1 MDWNE
6 LLNTLANQVAF
17 WQKNN
22 PTSSPLVNNAKNT
35 IKDIGRVADDYVGGG
50 MGQAALRGPDD
61 LSRQLLLNTALYGAS
76 AGIGAGIGA
85 GAAKATTKLAP
96 KVEALMQWIKPRDV
110 GIHLSPYNDL
120 PKILPNV
127 NVNTG
132 AGGIPDFP
140 LLQNTTYKFSGVDL
154 NNKRISPDALIDSA
168 EKYIQNIPIRDY
180 NEALR
185 SMYITKSKIGQLD
198 PETEVLGRMI
208 EQGYKTSP
216 SWYVPKNARITP
228 NQEILKSI
236 KFAPED
242 WAGAVRS
249 VPSNTPILNQMNRLP
264 ETTKQQLVDFI
275 SKQQSLEKVKSVGRG
290 AVVGGS
296 AVGTALTPLAVAKP
310 ALGFN
315 NKNKNNKK

>member
-50 MGQAALRGPDD
+50 MGQAALRGPDA

-85 GAAKATTKLAP
+85 GSAKLTPKIAALR
-96 KVEALMQWIKPRDV
+96 QWIKPRDIGV
-110 GIHLSPYNDL
+110 HISPFDDL
-120 PKILPNV
+120 QQILPNI
-127 NVNTG
+127 NINKG
-132 AGGIPDFP
+132 AGEIPGFP
-140 LLQNTTYKFSGVDL
+140 LIEGQTYKLSSTNAYNQKL
-154 NNKRISPDALIDSA
+154 NPNELLDSVENYLPNVKINPMGNK
-168 EKYIQNIPIRDY
+168 NIY
-180 NEALR
+180 V
-185 SMYITKSKIGQLD
+185 TKSTKGLLD
-198 PETEVLGRMI
+198 PEHQYYVDMYNNGSI
-208 EQGYKTSP
+208 EFPGS
-216 SWYVPKNARITP
+216 VNARMTP
-228 NQEILKSI
+228 SQTVIGSKTINALQEGNKLGDELKNELAKLI
-236 KFAPED
+236 A
-242 WAGAVRS
+242 
-249 VPSNTPILNQMNRLP
+249 
-264 ETTKQQLVDFI
+264 
-275 SKQQSLEKVKSVGRG
+275 KQQSLEKVKSVGRG